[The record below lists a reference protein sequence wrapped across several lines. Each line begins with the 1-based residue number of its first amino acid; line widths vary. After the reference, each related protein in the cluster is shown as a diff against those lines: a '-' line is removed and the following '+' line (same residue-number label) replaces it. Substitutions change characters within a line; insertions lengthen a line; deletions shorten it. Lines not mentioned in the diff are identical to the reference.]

1 MDACKCDKMFS
12 ERLAEVTAQCQ
23 VDQANGIMD
32 SPFCPNEDF
41 RTESG
46 GGSFD
51 PFDESE
57 GKFELRVWSSI
68 LNYFLVACEIGKLFS
83 GVFCWIFN
91 SKGPRAVVESTNP
104 FSVKSL

>member
-23 VDQANGIMD
+23 TDLANGVTD

-57 GKFELRVWSSI
+57 GKSSG
-68 LNYFLVACEIGKLFS
+68 FFK
-83 GVFCWIFN
+83 IFKN
-91 SKGPRAVVESTNP
+91 SAKHR
-104 FSVKSL
+104 F